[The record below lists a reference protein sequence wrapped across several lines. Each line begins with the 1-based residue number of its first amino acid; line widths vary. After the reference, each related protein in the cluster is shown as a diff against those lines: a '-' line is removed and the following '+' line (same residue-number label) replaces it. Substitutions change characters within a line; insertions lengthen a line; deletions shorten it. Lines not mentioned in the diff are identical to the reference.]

1 MQRLVLAVCLVVAIM
16 LAIQDVNTSLKLSP
30 SQGGGIMVSADE
42 FAPTSLH
49 QQRRDTVAGAGSRKV
64 SVLFCTS

>member
-1 MQRLVLAVCLVVAIM
+1 MQQLALVICLVVALM
-16 LAIQDVNTSLKLSP
+16 LAIQDVNTSLGLSP

-42 FAPTSLH
+42 FAL
-49 QQRRDTVAGAGSRKV
+49 QKKQRENVEGTRSRKV